1 MVILQKK
8 ISRKHNQSTWYDG
21 LIAYNG
27 KYSLYAQGE
36 ICFVKYNKNG
46 SYQGMYDGKTRDD
59 FPEIKNDK
67 DLKDIFAE
75 DNGFSVSMNNWFEI
89 VSEDDDYCLDADS
102 YDDAI
107 KQLKR
112 LGKEK
117 Q

>member
-8 ISRKHNQSTWYDG
+8 ISRKHNDSTWYDG

-27 KYSLYAQGE
+27 QYSLYAQGE
-36 ICFVKYNKNG
+36 ICFIKRNKNG
-46 SYQGMYDGKTRDD
+46 DYQGMYDGKTRDD

-67 DLKDIFAE
+67 DLSSIFNE
-75 DNGFSVSMNNWFEI
+75 NNGFSVSMNNWFEI
-89 VSEDDDYCLDADS
+89 VSDDDEYYLDATS

-107 KQLKR
+107 KQLEK